1 MKMRKS
7 LLIVTILLLGMSS
20 CQQDDELIY
29 SCDPVEDAWAKEN
42 LDDIRVMTRANWL
55 EIDDSK
61 KRVVYRAFS
70 AEQKQDFWV
79 EKIDKILLENQWE
92 ENESAHILLLKDS
105 VKEHL
110 NWFDAKGIEAD
121 EKTFDEF
128 KIFAYQWLEYA
139 RNELKWDEFLIGA
152 IVATGNDLVMENGK
166 VKNSM
171 LSSNRVILKKREEVC
186 NCKTSNVVF
195 TTCGPLSNSDCV
207 SDSCDEIRDCGFI
220 LSETCDGICKFG
232 GVI

>member
-79 EKIDKILLENQWE
+79 EKIDKISLL
-92 ENESAHILLLKDS
+92 SH
-105 VKEHL
+105 
-110 NWFDAKGIEAD
+110 
-121 EKTFDEF
+121 
-128 KIFAYQWLEYA
+128 
-139 RNELKWDEFLIGA
+139 
-152 IVATGNDLVMENGK
+152 
-166 VKNSM
+166 
-171 LSSNRVILKKREEVC
+171 
-186 NCKTSNVVF
+186 
-195 TTCGPLSNSDCV
+195 
-207 SDSCDEIRDCGFI
+207 
-220 LSETCDGICKFG
+220 
-232 GVI
+232 

>member
-1 MKMRKS
+1 MKMKKS
-7 LLIVTILLLGMSS
+7 LLIVTILLGMSS

-79 EKIDKILLENQWE
+79 EKIDKILLENQWK
-92 ENESAHILLLKDS
+92 ENESEHILLLKGA
-105 VKEHL
+105 VQEHL

-139 RNELKWDEFLIGA
+139 RNELKWDEFLIGS
-152 IVATGNDLVMENGK
+152 IVATGDDLVMENGK
-166 VKNSM
+166 VKNSI
-171 LSSNRVILKKREEVC
+171 LSSNRVILKKREEYC
-186 NCKTSNVVF
+186 NCKTSNILF
-195 TTCGPLSNSDCV
+195 TTCGPLSNGECV
-207 SDSCDEIRDCGFI
+207 SSPPCEEIRDCGF
-220 LSETCDGICKFG
+220 LTSETCDGICKFG